1 MYIYLINKG
10 NIYLKYAIM
19 EVTPPKTINPELFND
34 YRIRDGLLDEVFR
47 PSKDAD
53 KAYKKLLALFS
64 LYSSK
69 EYGILNE
76 YAKKSFLMRGITF
89 TTYSNN
95 PKGNERIFPFDLFP
109 RVLPTS
115 EWSIIE
121 KGLIQRNKALNLF
134 LYDIYHDK
142 KILKDKIIPSDLVF
156 SCGNLNKYMDNFT
169 PPGGIYNHISGTDV
183 IKHNDG
189 NYYVLEDNV
198 RCPSGVSYVLAN
210 RETMKKTVSNIFSQ
224 FNISSVADYPEA
236 LLETMQSVRPMQ
248 QDNAVS
254 VLLTPGIYNSAFYEH
269 SFIAQSMGIE
279 LVEGRDL
286 YVDNDYVYMHTV
298 YGARKVD
305 VIYRRL
311 DDEYLDPLVFRPDSA
326 LGVPGLMSAYRKG
339 NVALLNAVG
348 TGIADDKAVYTYVPE
363 IIKYYLGE
371 DPILK
376 NVPTYRCDV
385 KSDMLFVD
393 ENMANL
399 VVKPVDQSGGYGILI
414 GSQATKEEIALQK
427 EKIKAN
433 PRGFIAQP
441 IMSLSV
447 HSTYIEGANEFQPR
461 HVDLRTFTLLGKDK
475 EYVLKGGLSRV
486 ALKEGC
492 LIVNSSQG
500 GGSKDTW
507 VIE

>member
-1 MYIYLINKG
+1 MKDTLSDTVISN
-10 NIYLKYAIM
+10 
-19 EVTPPKTINPELFND
+19 LFSD
-34 YRIRDGLLDEVFR
+34 YPIKEGLLDEVFK
-47 PSKDAD
+47 PSKDAN
-53 KAYKKLLALFS
+53 KHYQKLLALFS

-69 EYGILNE
+69 EFGILNE
-76 YAKKSFLMRGITF
+76 YAKKSFLIRGITF

-109 RVLPTS
+109 RVLPAS
-115 EWSIIE
+115 EWGLIE
-121 KGLIQRNKALNLF
+121 SGLIQRNKALNLF
-134 LYDIYHDK
+134 LHDIYHEK
-142 KILKDKIIPSDLVF
+142 KILKDRIIPADLIF
-156 SCGNLNKYMDNFT
+156 SCPNLNRYMDDFT

-189 NYYVLEDNV
+189 SYYILEDNI

-210 RETMKKTVSNIFSQ
+210 RETMKKTISNIFSQ
-224 FNISSVADYPEA
+224 FNVSSVADYPEA
-236 LLETMQSVRPMQ
+236 LLETMQAVRPYN
-248 QDNAVS
+248 QDEPVC
-254 VLLTPGIYNSAFYEH
+254 VLLTPGIYNSAYYEH
-269 SFIAQSMGIE
+269 SFLAQGMGIE

-286 YVDNDYVYMHTV
+286 YVDNDFVYMHTV

-305 VIYRRL
+305 VIYRRV
-311 DDEYLDPLVFRPDSA
+311 DDEYLDPLVFKPESA

-339 NVALLNAVG
+339 NVTLLNAVG
-348 TGIADDKAVYTYVPE
+348 TGIADDKAVYTYVPQ

-371 DPILK
+371 DPILN
-376 NVPTYRCDV
+376 NVPTFRCDV
-385 KSDMLFVD
+385 KAEMKYVE
-393 ENMANL
+393 ENMKNL

-414 GSQATKEEIALQK
+414 GSQASSEEIDIQK
-427 EKIKAN
+427 AKIKAN

-447 HSTYIEGANEFQPR
+447 HSTYIEGENEFQPR

-486 ALKEGC
+486 ALKNGS

-507 VIE
+507 VVE